1 MFIILL
7 KEGESVMPDLRTY
20 GDIYDEEFLEKF
32 GKYRKDVA
40 NTKLEKEFEVD
51 VNKIA
56 ELCEIVV
63 SYKKL
68 DVSGT
73 CMNFHSSANEER
85 SEYNTDLDIRTIY
98 VNILDPEVRQ
108 RFTIAHEIGHI
119 LLGHEGISYRDPNNE
134 QYNDLVKRMN
144 EVSANGFAAEL
155 LMPERLLRKALEKTM
170 FELNYD
176 TTQKFSDNDIDYLA
190 ENTAKKMTV
199 SVESLKYRLKNLNI
213 FR

>member
-1 MFIILL
+1 
-7 KEGESVMPDLRTY
+7 MPDLRTY

>member
-1 MFIILL
+1 
-7 KEGESVMPDLRTY
+7 MPDLRTY

-155 LMPERLLRKALEKTM
+155 LMPEKLLRKALEKTM
-170 FELNYD
+170 YELNYD
-176 TTQKFSDNDIDYLA
+176 TKQKFSDSDIDYLA
-190 ENTAKKMTV
+190 ENTAKKMIV
-199 SVESLKYRLKNLNI
+199 SLESFKYRLKNLNI

>member
-7 KEGESVMPDLRTY
+7 KEGESVMGDLKTY

-85 SEYNTDLDIRTIY
+85 SEYNTDSGIRTIY
-98 VNILDPEVRQ
+98 VNILDPEFRQ

-119 LLGHEGISYRDPNNE
+119 ILDHEGISHRDTSYTVYKGIIE
-134 QYNDLVKRMN
+134 RMN
-144 EVSANGFAAEL
+144 EVSANSFAAEL
-155 LMPERLLRKALEKTM
+155 LMPEQLLREALLDTM
-170 FELNYD
+170 TKLDYNAEG
-176 TTQKFSDNDIDYLA
+176 KFSESDIDYIA
-190 ENTAKKMTV
+190 VNTASKMNV
-199 SVESLKYRLKNLNI
+199 SLESFKYRLKNLNI

>member
-155 LMPERLLRKALEKTM
+155 LMPEKLLRKALEKTM
-170 FELNYD
+170 YELNYD
-176 TTQKFSDNDIDYLA
+176 TKQKFSDSDIDYLA
-190 ENTAKKMTV
+190 ENTAKKMIV
-199 SVESLKYRLKNLNI
+199 SLESFKYRLKNLNI

>member
-1 MFIILL
+1 MGDL
-7 KEGESVMPDLRTY
+7 KTY

-32 GKYRKDVA
+32 GKYRGDVA
-40 NTKLEKEFEVD
+40 KTKLEKEFEVD

-56 ELCEIVV
+56 ELCKIVV

-85 SEYNTDLDIRTIY
+85 SEYNTDSGIRTIY
-98 VNILDPEVRQ
+98 VNILDPEFRQ

-119 LLGHEGISYRDPNNE
+119 ILDHEGISHRDTSYTVYKGIIE
-134 QYNDLVKRMN
+134 RMN
-144 EVSANGFAAEL
+144 EVSANSFAAEL
-155 LMPERLLRKALEKTM
+155 LMPEQLLREALLDTM
-170 FELNYD
+170 TKLDYNAEG
-176 TTQKFSDNDIDYLA
+176 KFSESDIDYIA
-190 ENTAKKMTV
+190 VNTASKMNV
-199 SVESLKYRLKNLNI
+199 SLESFKYRLKNLNI